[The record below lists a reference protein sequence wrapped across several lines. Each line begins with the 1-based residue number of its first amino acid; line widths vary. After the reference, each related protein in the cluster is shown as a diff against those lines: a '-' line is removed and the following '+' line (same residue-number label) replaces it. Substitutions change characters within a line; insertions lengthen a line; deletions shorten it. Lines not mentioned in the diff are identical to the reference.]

1 MKRAYL
7 PVLVLV
13 IFSLIGCGSRTIKY
27 NATLGDLRCS
37 SSRSV
42 AVAVLDERPYVLK
55 KQKEP
60 NYVGLMRGG
69 YGNPFDMWT
78 ESRAPLADDML
89 STIADSLSTKGF
101 AVTPVKTSA
110 GDSMN
115 SVLAKLKDS
124 RAERLLLVDMKEWYS
139 DYLPEAFAAERS
151 TLFVNLEVTV
161 FDRNQ
166 KKLAKHNLQEVL
178 DLPSGWPYDTIP
190 DIYQNK
196 LSKLIDDARICGALK

>member
-1 MKRAYL
+1 MKRACL
-7 PVLVLV
+7 PVLALV
-13 IFSLIGCGSRTIKY
+13 IVCLIGCGSRAINY
-27 NATLGDLRCS
+27 NATLSDLRCAS
-37 SSRSV
+37 FRSV
-42 AVAVLDERPYVLK
+42 AVAVLDARPYILK

-78 ESRAPLADDML
+78 ESGAPLADDML
-89 STIADSLSTKGF
+89 STIVDSLSAKGF
-101 AVTPVKTSA
+101 DVTPVKTST

-124 RAERLLLVDMKEWYS
+124 QAERLLLVDMKEWYS
-139 DYLPEAFAAERS
+139 DYLPKAFAAERS
-151 TLFVNLEVTV
+151 TLFINLEVTV

-178 DLPSGWPYDTIP
+178 ELPSGWPYDTIP
-190 DIYQNK
+190 DVYQIKFTK
-196 LSKLIDDARICGALK
+196 LLDDARICGTLK